1 MDAWERVRQLAGQ
14 TLETADRRR
23 KFEIDAVGNK
33 TLVVIPEGAYPHAIL
48 RERLEQV
55 IRMHAEDPRLTR
67 ADVQK
72 AMPRNRTTSYLFAIS
87 QKCLHSR

>member
-23 KFEIDAVGNK
+23 NFEIDAVGNK
-33 TLVVIPEGAYPHAIL
+33 TLVVIPEGAYPHVIL

-55 IRMHAEDPRLTR
+55 IRMHAEDPRLT
-67 ADVQK
+67 
-72 AMPRNRTTSYLFAIS
+72 PRNRTTSYLFAIS
-87 QKCLHSR
+87 QKLLHSR